1 MCNEETLNKALL
13 RADAQF
19 IQPQYN
25 SCLIAKYY
33 YSFITKKQDCH
44 TPKGQPSKAVGNYK
58 QHYGQHSAKAAY
70 QMQSQKTENKRQPI
84 SPVGNMPT

>member
-13 RADAQF
+13 RADARF

-44 TPKGQPSKAVGNYK
+44 TPKG
-58 QHYGQHSAKAAY
+58 
-70 QMQSQKTENKRQPI
+70 
-84 SPVGNMPT
+84 